1 MRLSFLSIAAT
12 ALVLSLLPS
21 ASFAQAI
28 MPSTKVLLP
37 QQSFSFNTFTKS
49 NLVKQ
54 GGIAFNFDDGNS
66 SVFQNALPVLNQYNI
81 KGTFGILGL
90 GNTKYDYGSGYYASD
105 AAIKAASKQGHV
117 MASHSMNHFNSTTLN
132 QQDLEFELK
141 SSKDY
146 LQNLIGAQVNHFIA
160 PYCAMNDTALNT
172 VKKYYN
178 TVSICGGVGNNTT
191 GFNAFAIDRKMV
203 EAKTT
208 LSEINLWIKEAR
220 AKKQLL
226 VLTFHHVG
234 YKETEDQNIST
245 AKFSQIIRLSL
256 ASKMPIG
263 TTEQAVRL
271 LK

>member
-1 MRLSFLSIAAT
+1 MKLSFLSVAAT
-12 ALVLSLLPS
+12 ALVLSLLPTVTL
-21 ASFAQAI
+21 AQAI
-28 MPSTKVLLP
+28 IPSSNVVLP
-37 QQSFSFNTFTKS
+37 QQSFSFAPFTKS
-49 NLVKQ
+49 NLLKQ

-66 SVFQNALPVLNQYNI
+66 SVFQNALPVLNLYNI

-90 GNTKYDYGSGYYASD
+90 GNTKYDYGSGHYASD

-117 MASHSMNHFNSTTLN
+117 MASHSMNHFNLTTLN

-160 PYCAMNDTALNT
+160 PYCAINDTTLNT

-191 GFNAFAIDRKMV
+191 GFNPFAVDRKMV

-208 LSEINLWIKEAR
+208 LSEITLWIKEAK

-234 YKETEDQNIST
+234 YKETEDQNISIV
-245 AKFSQIIRLSL
+245 KLRQIIQLTL

-263 TTEQAVRL
+263 TTEQAVKL

>member
-21 ASFAQAI
+21 VTFAQAVKPTSNVI
-28 MPSTKVLLP
+28 LP
-37 QQSFSFNTFTKS
+37 QQSYNVVPFTKS

-90 GNTKYDYGSGYYASD
+90 GNTKYDYGSGYYVSD
-105 AAIKAASKQGHV
+105 AAIKAASKQGHI
-117 MASHSMNHFNSTTLN
+117 MASHSMNHFNLTTLN
-132 QQDLEFELK
+132 QNDLEFELK

-160 PYCAMNDTALNT
+160 PYCAINDATLNT

-178 TVSICGGVGNNTT
+178 AVSICGGAGNNTT

-208 LSEINLWIKEAR
+208 LSEITLWIKEAR

-234 YKETEDQNIST
+234 YKDEDQNIST